1 MHCLDLGLCVGQ
13 KACKRHLESDAT
25 AATCT
30 RKTIKCMFC
39 GSVHVDSGHFALY
52 NHARHRCMHCGLF
65 FKSKVP
71 CVGIE
76 ALATTPTVVRCQVK
90 FAGRLDGSSRGVEH
104 PEVAASTSRSDALSA
119 AHGASNLQMKQ
130 ADAMP
135 PSSGSSA
142 EANAGS
148 LSRSDEHPPPPLL
161 MLQAHL

>member
-1 MHCLDLGLCVGQ
+1 M
-13 KACKRHLESDAT
+13 
-25 AATCT
+25 
-30 RKTIKCMFC
+30 IKCTFC
-39 GSVHVDSGHFALY
+39 GSVHVDSGRFALY
-52 NHARHRCMHCGLF
+52 NHARHKCMHCGLF
-65 FKSKVP
+65 FESEVP

-76 ALATTPTVVRCQVK
+76 APATTPTVVRRKVK
-90 FAGRLDGSSRGVEH
+90 FAGRTEDSLRGIKH

-119 AHGASNLQMKQ
+119 VRGTSNVKMKQ

-148 LSRSDEHPPPPLL
+148 LSRSDDNSPPPLL

>member
-1 MHCLDLGLCVGQ
+1 M
-13 KACKRHLESDAT
+13 
-25 AATCT
+25 
-30 RKTIKCMFC
+30 
-39 GSVHVDSGHFALY
+39 
-52 NHARHRCMHCGLF
+52 
-65 FKSKVP
+65 P

-76 ALATTPTVVRCQVK
+76 APATTPMVVRRKVK
-90 FAGRLDGSSRGVEH
+90 FARRTAGSSCGIKR

-119 AHGASNLQMKQ
+119 ARGASNTQLKQ

-148 LSRSDEHPPPPLL
+148 LSRSDEDSPPPLL